1 MHNGF
6 FRVAACVPSVSVGDV
21 AANTSSIIS
30 MIQTLERKSVEL
42 AVFPELCVTGYTCGD
57 LFHNEALLDA
67 ASEAV
72 QRIAAAT
79 KGLRITAV
87 IGAPMLFRNRLFN
100 TAFVVGDGSVKLTV
114 PKTYL
119 PNYNEFY

>member
-79 KGLRITAV
+79 SASAAYEPT
-87 IGAPMLFRNRLFN
+87 PP
-100 TAFVVGDGSVKLTV
+100 T
-114 PKTYL
+114 PKTATRAPANLSMASL
-119 PNYNEFY
+119 PSKIRVREN